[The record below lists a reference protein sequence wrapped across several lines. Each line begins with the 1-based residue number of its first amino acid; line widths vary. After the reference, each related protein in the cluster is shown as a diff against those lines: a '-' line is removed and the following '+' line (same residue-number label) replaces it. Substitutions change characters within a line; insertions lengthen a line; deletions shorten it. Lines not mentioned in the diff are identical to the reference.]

1 MGNMDWLNMQW
12 ITTYWLP
19 LLISLVIGF
28 ILGWLLLGI
37 SPRRKAAALEAQ
49 LADLE
54 GKARKTERDLGDAR
68 KQSDTLKAAVA
79 TSETKLN
86 DVSKQLATAQADVA
100 KLNEDKAAADAD
112 LQSRNIE
119 AADYKMQLALL
130 QDQYDKAR
138 SSTAA
143 EIESLRSQLSAAN
156 AQVADLSSARST
168 AEAELN
174 AVRGNSVNVMESLS
188 NKDAA
193 LNEAYTRAVNL
204 QRVLEDREAAVT
216 AAQNELS
223 NLKIEVNALNAVKAE
238 LEDRLQRARGDVAG
252 EMAVLTGTM
261 IKMKEEQL
269 TTANARIVELQ
280 NEINALRSSQ
290 AAG

>member
-1 MGNMDWLNMQW
+1 MQW

-19 LLISLVIGF
+19 LLLSLVIGF

-68 KQSDTLKAAVA
+68 KQGDTLKAAVA

-269 TTANARIVELQ
+269 TSANARIVELQ

>member
-68 KQSDTLKAAVA
+68 KQGDTLKAAVA

-86 DVSKQLATAQADVA
+86 DVSKQLATVQADVA

-143 EIESLRSQLSAAN
+143 ELESLRSQLSAAN

-216 AAQNELS
+216 TAQNELS

-269 TTANARIVELQ
+269 TSANARIVELQ